1 MTLARYHLAQ
11 INIATFR
18 QPVDAPGNADFFD
31 NIDRINKIADTSPGF
46 VWRLE
51 GDGGDATDVRAFDDP
66 QTLVNLSVWEGLAEL
81 GAFVYRS
88 DHLEIMRRRAEWFDE
103 METWM
108 VLWWIPA
115 GEIPTIADAR
125 QRLDLLASQGPT
137 PDAFTFRQAF
147 PVPDAA
153 SVTSPSD
160 ERP

>member
-1 MTLARYHLAQ
+1 M
-11 INIATFR
+11 
-18 QPVDAPGNADFFD
+18 
-31 NIDRINKIADTSPGF
+31 
-46 VWRLE
+46 
-51 GDGGDATDVRAFDDP
+51 
-66 QTLVNLSVWEGLAEL
+66 NLSVWEGLAEL